1 MNTAPPASLRD
12 SLAWARRPELALVAL
27 MAMIVA
33 MLVIPLPTPLVDF
46 FIGLNI
52 VLAILI
58 FLSSFYIERILH
70 FSTFPSVL
78 LFTTLFRLALSISTS
93 RLILLDADA
102 GHIIQ
107 AFGDYVIGDNLAV
120 GLVIFLIVTVVQFI
134 VITKG
139 SERVGEVAARFSLDG
154 MPGKQ
159 MSIDADL
166 KSGTIDAA
174 AAQARRREVER
185 ESQLY
190 GSFDGAMK
198 FVKGDA
204 IAGIVI
210 LLVNLIGGIA
220 VGMSQQGMSF
230 DQAMHTFTLLTIGD
244 GLVAQIPALLICVS
258 AGFIVTRVGGDA
270 KNLGD
275 GIVGELFGSDPVLLI
290 SSVLVL
296 LVGTLPGFPL
306 HVFTVLAIALGAL
319 WYTRQR
325 RGKRVDAADADM
337 GSDASGSHTQGA
349 SGKHGGVDRML
360 AETMPLICLVD
371 DSTARAWEAGRWSDR
386 LREEFFLRYG
396 MRLPQLALR
405 RAASS
410 GENTLVVLVN
420 EVVAARGVVVPG
432 HVLLQG
438 QDHELEPLA
447 TVLLRIE
454 GSGQPPQLWA
464 PATSI
469 DKLGLLGASWLDDF
483 NVMFRHVARA
493 LLRNVNELFGV
504 QETRNMLD
512 DFEKKYPELVK
523 EAYRH
528 MPMQRLADVFQRLLR
543 EEISI
548 RNLKIVLECLA
559 QWAGREKDTIM
570 LVEHVRTSLSRFISD
585 QFSHQGSIRAVMLSP
600 ALEDTF
606 RQGVRQSQGEAFLS
620 LDPPRAQEVMQRIA
634 LVVESV
640 QERMGSAL
648 LVTSPDIRRF
658 VKRFIELR
666 LPEVPVLSFGE
677 ISETIT
683 IDIVESI

>member
-1 MNTAPPASLRD
+1 MNTATASLRD

-120 GLVIFLIVTVVQFI
+120 GLVIFLIVTIVQFI

-166 KSGTIDAA
+166 KAGTIDAG

-296 LVGTLPGFPL
+296 LVGTLPGFP
-306 HVFTVLAIALGAL
+306 FYIFAMLALALAAL

-325 RGKRVDAADADM
+325 RQKRAGAADADSD
-337 GSDASGSHTQGA
+337 GDASGLVAHGA
-349 SGKHGGVDRML
+349 SAKHGGVDRML
-360 AETMPLICLVD
+360 TETMPLICLVD
-371 DSTARAWEAGRWSDR
+371 DAAARAWEAGRWSDR

-396 MRLPQLALR
+396 MRLPQLTMR
-405 RAASS
+405 RAATS
-410 GENTLVVLVN
+410 GDNALVVLVN
-420 EVVAARGVVVPG
+420 EVVAARGTVVPG
-432 HVLLQG
+432 HVLLIG
-438 QDHELEPLA
+438 PGDDLEPLA
-447 TVLLRIE
+447 SSLLRIE
-454 GSGQPPQLWA
+454 TDGHPPQLWA
-464 PATSI
+464 PATAK
-469 DKLGLLGASWLDDF
+469 DKLGLLGASWQDDF
-483 NVMFRHVARA
+483 HVMFRHVSRA

-512 DFEKKYPELVK
+512 EFEKKYPELVK

-585 QFSHQGSIRAVMLSP
+585 QFSQKGSIRAVMLSP
-600 ALEDTF
+600 ALEDTV
-606 RQGVRQSQGEAFLS
+606 RNGIRQSQGEAFLS
-620 LDPPRAQEVMQRIA
+620 LDPARSQDLIQRIA
-634 LVVESV
+634 VVVESV

-666 LPEVPVLSFGE
+666 LPDVPVLSFGE

>member
-1 MNTAPPASLRD
+1 MSAAPASLRD

-120 GLVIFLIVTVVQFI
+120 GLVIFLIVTIVQFI

-166 KSGTIDAA
+166 KTGTINAA
-174 AAQARRREVER
+174 GAQARRREVER

-210 LLVNLIGGIA
+210 LLVNLVGGIA

-258 AGFIVTRVGGDA
+258 AGFIVTRVGGDS

-296 LVGTLPGFPL
+296 LVGVLPGFPF
-306 HVFTVLAIALGAL
+306 HVFALLAAALGAL
-319 WYTRQR
+319 WYARQR
-325 RGKRVDAADADM
+325 RGRQAVETDDIEDGDPAGADALA
-337 GSDASGSHTQGA
+337 GP
-349 SGKHGGVDRML
+349 GKRGGVDRML
-360 AETMPLICLVD
+360 TETMPLICLVD
-371 DSTARAWEAGRWSDR
+371 DATGRAWDAGRWSDR

-396 MRLPQLALR
+396 MRLPQLAVR
-405 RAASS
+405 RAAAS

-420 EVVAARGVVVPG
+420 EVVAARGIVVPG
-432 HVLLQG
+432 HVLLLG
-438 QDHELEPLA
+438 AGDDMEPIEPM
-447 TVLLRIE
+447 LLRVE
-454 GSGQPPQLWA
+454 PNGQAPQLWA
-464 PATSI
+464 PVDSK
-469 DKLGLLGASWLDDF
+469 DKLGLLGMSWQDDF
-483 NVMFRHVARA
+483 NVMFRVVARA

-512 DFEKKYPELVK
+512 DLEKKYPELVK

-570 LVEHVRTSLSRFISD
+570 LVEHVRISLSRFISD
-585 QFSHQGSIRAVMLSP
+585 QFAYQGSIRAVMLSP
-600 ALEDTF
+600 ALEEIF
-606 RQGVRQSQGEAFLS
+606 RNGVRQSQGEAFLS
-620 LDPPRAQEVMQRIA
+620 LEPSRAQEVIQRIT

-648 LVTSPDIRRF
+648 IVTSPDIRRF
-658 VKRFIELR
+658 VKRFVELR
-666 LPEVPVLSFGE
+666 LPDVAVLSFGE